1 MTDKNLARFYTIAQE
16 IWSQL
21 PPQARF
27 RPVEDGKIL
36 ARHRAFLEGLT
47 EGLVQGFYD
56 TLFAHPPTRAVF
68 REGERPLRE
77 KTLRDWYLRTLAGP
91 FNGQYF
97 AWQALV
103 GLVHVRRGV
112 TNAMMTSMWNWLTE
126 EVARKA
132 QEALPPEEARALEGA
147 FRRLAFSVAALIS
160 EEYLDAYLEAL
171 AEAFGK
177 EPKEFRRLAQGEAE
191 HLLKELTPR

>member
-1 MTDKNLARFYTIAQE
+1 
-16 IWSQL
+16 
-21 PPQARF
+21 
-27 RPVEDGKIL
+27 
-36 ARHRAFLEGLT
+36 
-47 EGLVQGFYD
+47 
-56 TLFAHPPTRAVF
+56 
-68 REGERPLRE
+68 
-77 KTLRDWYLRTLAGP
+77 
-91 FNGQYF
+91 
-97 AWQALV
+97 
-103 GLVHVRRGV
+103 
-112 TNAMMTSMWNWLTE
+112 MMTSMWNWLTE